1 MLRQGTL
8 RAASGLEEDAA
19 DQNSKLSMGNKKDDI
34 TVNDQLDDEFVS
46 DDKEVEVEVA
56 DASDVAARAN
66 AATASPIPVVLRRE
80 PALTTITSNTVQPI

>member
-19 DQNSKLSMGNKKDDI
+19 DESSKLSMGNKKDDI

-46 DDKEVEVEVA
+46 DDKEV
-56 DASDVAARAN
+56 
-66 AATASPIPVVLRRE
+66 
-80 PALTTITSNTVQPI
+80 